1 MVATVAEEGSTAEE
15 VFVLVEATLLMGVD
29 PTTAAITA
37 VAMVGTAIIGAT
49 LATGTDGDLVLALA
63 GDPTGLLT
71 GMLTVMGGALLT
83 TITHAPILI
92 IIIHRPAAHML
103 IHIPTTATAV
113 VPHKIPTTATAVVPH
128 KILEGTVTTT
138 LRLNYRAFP
147 HRRTLLALPL

>member
-1 MVATVAEEGSTAEE
+1 MVATVAEEGSTAEA

-29 PTTAAITA
+29 TTTAAITA
-37 VAMVGTAIIGAT
+37 VAMVGTAVIGAT

-71 GMLTVMGGALLT
+71 GMLTVMVPGGALLT

-92 IIIHRPAAHML
+92 ILRPAAHML

-113 VPHKIPTTATAVVPH
+113 VRH

-147 HRRTLLALPL
+147 HRRTLLGLPL

>member
-1 MVATVAEEGSTAEE
+1 VHRRRLSLSMVATVAEEGSTAEA

-29 PTTAAITA
+29 TTTAAITA

-71 GMLTVMGGALLT
+71 GMLTVMVPGGALLT

-92 IIIHRPAAHML
+92 ILRPAAHML

-113 VPHKIPTTATAVVPH
+113 VPHQ
-128 KILEGTVTTT
+128 ILEGTVTTT

-147 HRRTLLALPL
+147 HRRTLLGLPL

>member
-1 MVATVAEEGSTAEE
+1 MVATVAEAGSTAEA
-15 VFVLVEATLLMGVD
+15 VFVLVEATLFMGVD
-29 PTTAAITA
+29 TTTAAIMA
-37 VAMVGTAIIGAT
+37 VAMVGAVIGAT

-71 GMLTVMGGALLT
+71 GMLTVMVPGGALLT

-92 IIIHRPAAHML
+92 ILRPAAHML